1 MHSQDTMREKIS
13 ARSVPTKAF
22 DPVYKEELLQ
32 INKKKTHVPA
42 GGKEDSFF
50 HQEEPSG
57 HYTYDKVISNINHGS
72 ANSRQ
77 NVMSPCT

>member
-32 INKKKTHVPA
+32 INKKKPYVPA
-42 GGKEDSFF
+42 GGKEDFF
-50 HQEEPSG
+50 FPPRRTKWPLHFWQG
-57 HYTYDKVISNINHGS
+57 NQQH
-72 ANSRQ
+72 
-77 NVMSPCT
+77 